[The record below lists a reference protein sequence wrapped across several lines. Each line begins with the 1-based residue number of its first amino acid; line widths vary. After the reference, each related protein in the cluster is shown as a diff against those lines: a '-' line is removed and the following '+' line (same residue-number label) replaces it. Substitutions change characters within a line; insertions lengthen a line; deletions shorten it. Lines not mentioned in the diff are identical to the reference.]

1 MSYHIIGDQDT
12 VLGYRFAGVTGDV
25 VETEEE
31 ARTAFRAALADR
43 SLMILLLTEAVEAKW
58 TERRA
63 ETLWGDGERPSNADA
78 QHAVLF
84 PSVRKRIELV
94 ARQILEDMEKPE
106 PEPEQKP
113 QPQEPPEDPTESD
126 QQSEEEPQLLKYSI
140 VVERDGDEVTVRL
153 EQGKSTVAERSA
165 KAKMSDYQG
174 AMKFVSDKLGTD
186 ILKLK

>member
-1 MSYHIIGDQDT
+1 MPIQT
-12 VLGYRFAGVTGDV
+12 RLLPRFANGNIPYHFT
-25 VETEEE
+25 
-31 ARTAFRAALADR
+31 FYALQ
-43 SLMILLLTEAVEAKW
+43 
-58 TERRA
+58 
-63 ETLWGDGERPSNADA
+63 P
-78 QHAVLF
+78 Q
-84 PSVRKRIELV
+84 
-94 ARQILEDMEKPE
+94 
-106 PEPEQKP
+106 P